1 MDDNNNQAPAQDN
14 DDLLD
19 WMPPELVE
27 RSRKYEE
34 RDANTKQP
42 KIKKKRV
49 SFTEPPR
56 AKRRG
61 FSLAALAGG
70 ALVMAVSTS
79 LSAMGNHGAQ
89 ALAEKGRVWLA
100 LWLAGQAFTLCVYL
114 LFLLPMPKK
123 PRRAALIL
131 TLGGGLAFGLA
142 ASMTNMMPVESES
155 VSLAAQI
162 ITIFFALLLALAF
175 SPNLWLMLGALRRK
189 TTEKFSVLMGG
200 VNLAVSL
207 LGLVTTLARGD
218 TGMGTLV
225 TALNI
230 GQGLCFLCLLATWPV
245 LDRAVLPKGEIDGQP
260 E

>member
-1 MDDNNNQAPAQDN
+1 MDDETQALPPEPD

-27 RSRKYEE
+27 RARKYEE
-34 RDANTKQP
+34 RDASTKQS
-42 KIKKKRV
+42 KVKKKRV
-49 SFTEPPR
+49 DYTVPPK
-56 AKRRG
+56 AKRKR
-61 FSLAALAGG
+61 FSLGALAGG
-70 ALVMAVSTS
+70 ALLMAVSTA
-79 LSAMGNHGAQ
+79 LSATGAYGAQ
-89 ALAEKGRVWLA
+89 SVQEKGRVWLA

-155 VSLAAQI
+155 VSLPVQI
-162 ITIFFALLLALAF
+162 ITLIFALLLALAF

-200 VNLAVSL
+200 INLAIGL
-207 LGLVTTLARGD
+207 LGLITTLAKGN

-230 GQGLCFLCLLATWPV
+230 GQGLCFLCLVASWPV
-245 LDRAVLPKGEIDGQP
+245 LDRAVLSKGETDGQP